1 MSGVFTRSK
10 DNRCSIGY
18 RNQWDASVPSV
29 GFVFLRLPLDIER
42 VTIQDCEI
50 KAKAMGGGGVD
61 LLFLDPYSFRDDY
74 WPEVSAWALEQ
85 LEQCQPVIACWWGK
99 TGRWDTVEKYLNLV
113 RESGYRNTLHHF
125 GVSKWGVPQWFN
137 AFRNTKPSQWRL

>member
-1 MSGVFTRSK
+1 MNGVYTWSA

-29 GFVFLRLPLDIER
+29 GFVFLRAPLDIDR
-42 VTIQDCEI
+42 VSVQDCEI

-99 TGRWDTVEKYLNLV
+99 QGRAETVDKYLDLV
-113 RESGYRNTLHHF
+113 CESGYRTTLQHF
-125 GVSKWGVPQWFN
+125 GVKRGVPQFFN
-137 AFRNTKPSQWRL
+137 AFRSAKPSQWRL